1 MLNRTTNTNPHTYAE
16 KFMIPTAEIKP
27 IELEM
32 RNTVIK
38 ETLFSD
44 MNTPLQPTI
53 KQPRFLTT
61 QNSGT
66 YLHVQNLNESQ
77 ELKFQDQSQS
87 RTIVAPREEKIGSK
101 YCKIMALKNN

>member
-53 KQPRFLTT
+53 K
-61 QNSGT
+61 
-66 YLHVQNLNESQ
+66 
-77 ELKFQDQSQS
+77 
-87 RTIVAPREEKIGSK
+87 
-101 YCKIMALKNN
+101 